1 MKENKRY
8 IGIRTKLYVL
18 IILSLL
24 IPACVHSVSYI
35 LQQKT
40 LSSYQAALDSQITLN
55 DFFVSN
61 RSIHD
66 LFENFVLHP
75 SSENRISYEGE
86 LGYAK
91 ERLDHMIKN
100 FPDGIYY
107 EKMQDLQNM
116 LETFE
121 VQASDVIAKIGSV
134 PQSELLSQTQNVL
147 YTNTLIDYT
156 YKKYTTYQAESISAE
171 TSRLLMTMKDN
182 NLLCNIVFA
191 AGLLFLC
198 IAGYLTTRK
207 ITRPLISVVS
217 SAKELTNRHFE
228 IPDIDVDTNDEM
240 EILANAFNKMKNS
253 INGYISKINRQSLLQ
268 ETSLKALRNQINS
281 HFLFNTLNLISRSAY
296 FEGAPQ
302 TIQLI
307 DATTDMLRYSLYKT
321 EDAVNIQDELSFA
334 ETYIFIQ
341 RMRFVDHLSFE
352 LLVDDDLPN
361 ILVPSFIIQPLI
373 ENAIMHGTYSK
384 PEPCR
389 ILTAILKM
397 EHSLLILVEDNGT
410 GVEKDVIPSLLSKDF
425 SPPEGSRGI
434 GLKNVRDRIRLFY
447 NRDDIISIYSEKE
460 SFFRVE
466 IEIQEEDFIWD
477 TD

>member
-182 NLLCNIVFA
+182 NRLCNIVFA
-191 AGLLFLC
+191 AGLLFLY

>member
-1 MKENKRY
+1 MKENRRY
-8 IGIRTKLYVL
+8 LGIRTKLYVL

-24 IPACVHSVSYI
+24 IPACVHGVSYI

-40 LSSYQAALDSQITLN
+40 LSSYQAALESQITLN

-61 RSIHD
+61 RDIHE
-66 LFENFVLHP
+66 LFENFMLHP

-91 ERLDHMIKN
+91 ERLSHVLYN
-100 FPDGIYY
+100 FPDGVYY
-107 EKMQDLQNM
+107 DKMRDLENM

-121 VQASDVIAKIGSV
+121 SQASDVIAKIGSV
-134 PQSELLSQTQNVL
+134 PQSELLSQTQDVL
-147 YTNTLIDYT
+147 YTNNLIDYT
-156 YKKYTTYQAESISAE
+156 YKKYTTYQAESISME
-171 TSRLLMTMKDN
+171 TSRLLRTMKVN
-182 NLLCNIVFA
+182 NRLCNLVFA

-207 ITRPLISVVS
+207 ITRPLLNVVS
-217 SAKELTNRHFE
+217 SAKELASRRFD
-228 IPDIDVDTNDEM
+228 IPDIYVDTNDEM
-240 EILANAFNKMKNS
+240 EILANAFNNMKNS
-253 INGYISKINRQSLLQ
+253 INGYISQINRQALMQ

-321 EDAVNIQDELSFA
+321 EDAVNIRDELSFA

-352 LLVDDDLPN
+352 LQADDDLPN

-389 ILTAILKM
+389 ILTAIWKM
-397 EHSLLILVEDNGT
+397 KHSLLILVEDNGT
-410 GVEKDVIPSLLSKDF
+410 GIEKDMIPSLLSKEY
-425 SPPEGSRGI
+425 SPPQGSHGI
-434 GLKNVRDRIRLFY
+434 GLKNVRERIGLFY
-447 NRDDIISIYSEKE
+447 KRDDIISIYSEKG

>member
-24 IPACVHSVSYI
+24 ILACVHSVSYI

-182 NLLCNIVFA
+182 NRLCNIVFA

>member
-24 IPACVHSVSYI
+24 ISACVHSVSYI

-182 NLLCNIVFA
+182 NRLCNIVFA

>member
-182 NLLCNIVFA
+182 NRLCNIVFA

-397 EHSLLILVEDNGT
+397 EHSLLILVEDDGT

>member
-156 YKKYTTYQAESISAE
+156 YKKYTTYQVESISAE

>member
-182 NLLCNIVFA
+182 NRLCNIVFA

-281 HFLFNTLNLISRSAY
+281 HFLFNTLNLISRNAY

>member
-1 MKENKRY
+1 
-8 IGIRTKLYVL
+8 
-18 IILSLL
+18 
-24 IPACVHSVSYI
+24 
-35 LQQKT
+35 
-40 LSSYQAALDSQITLN
+40 
-55 DFFVSN
+55 
-61 RSIHD
+61 
-66 LFENFVLHP
+66 
-75 SSENRISYEGE
+75 
-86 LGYAK
+86 
-91 ERLDHMIKN
+91 
-100 FPDGIYY
+100 
-107 EKMQDLQNM
+107 
-116 LETFE
+116 
-121 VQASDVIAKIGSV
+121 
-134 PQSELLSQTQNVL
+134 
-147 YTNTLIDYT
+147 
-156 YKKYTTYQAESISAE
+156 
-171 TSRLLMTMKDN
+171 MTMKDN
-182 NLLCNIVFA
+182 NRLCNIVFA

-447 NRDDIISIYSEKE
+447 NRMILSLYIVKKKVSFGWRLRYRRRILYGIPISNC
-460 SFFRVE
+460 RR
-466 IEIQEEDFIWD
+466 
-477 TD
+477 